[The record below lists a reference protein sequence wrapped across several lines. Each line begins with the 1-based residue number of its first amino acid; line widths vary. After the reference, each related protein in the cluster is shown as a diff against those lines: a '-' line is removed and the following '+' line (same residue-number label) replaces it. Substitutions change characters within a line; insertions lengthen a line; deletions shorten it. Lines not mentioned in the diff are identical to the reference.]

1 MEVHIDKKHLNVNVK
16 RIGKGEAI
24 IFLQGVR
31 GSELRKFLPYDEAL
45 SQDFELI
52 FYEHT
57 EHLTSQNITAKEPS
71 LKDEVEILNELCI
84 KLGLERVHLFG
95 ESWGTILAL
104 LYAIY
109 YPQQV
114 HKIFLTGAIGA
125 SHESFALFESEMQ
138 ERANHDDIQKFL
150 ELAEHL
156 SQGEDTVDSIFHML
170 DPYYVYSSQVTE
182 HTSLPMNEI
191 VNNEVGASL
200 REKFDIR
207 DELNQLDEIPVFVA
221 QGTHDIIS
229 PEGIQSHLL
238 DYLPQATLVEIE
250 EAGHWTIVDQP
261 KKILG
266 LAKTFF
272 SENQAH

>member
-1 MEVHIDKKHLNVNVK
+1 MEVHIDTKNLNLKVK
-16 RIGKGEAI
+16 RIGEGEAI

-31 GSELRKFLPYDEAL
+31 GSELRKFLPYNEAL
-45 SQDFELI
+45 SKDFELI

-57 EHLTSQNITAKEPS
+57 EYITSQYINASKPTLQE
-71 LKDEVEILNELCI
+71 EVEILNELCI

-109 YPQQV
+109 YPHQV
-114 HKIFLTGAIGA
+114 QKIFLTGAIGA
-125 SHESFALFESEMQ
+125 SYESFALFESEMLK
-138 ERANHDDIQKFL
+138 RSNHNDIQKFL
-150 ELAEHL
+150 ELAESL

-182 HTSLPMNEI
+182 NTSLPMNEI
-191 VNNEVGASL
+191 VNNEIGASL
-200 REKFDIR
+200 RENFDIR
-207 DELNQLDEIPVFVA
+207 KDLSQLAEIPILVA
-221 QGTHDIIS
+221 QGTYDIIS
-229 PEGIQSHLL
+229 PEGIQSQLI

-250 EAGHWTIVDQP
+250 EAGHWTIVDQSE
-261 KKILG
+261 KILG